1 MFRKKKEPT
10 EQDLALAEMIAAR
23 NKYEQAL
30 DNFNNA
36 DFDFFEIANSE
47 LTIAKLQ
54 LEVSIL
60 KLQKLYEVT
69 KIVPQ
74 SYPIKAIYYPNGF

>member
-1 MFRKKKEPT
+1 MFKKRKEST

-23 NKYEQAL
+23 KKYEQAIE
-30 DNFNNA
+30 NFNNA

-74 SYPIKAIYYPNGF
+74 SYPIKAIYYPSGF